1 LNTPKNLNNQ
11 DMQGGNNTM
20 LRNYQSEAV
29 EAILEDWRVL
39 ERPLIFIATGGG
51 KTIVMAEAIKRVLAE
66 QAAARFLVVA
76 HTREIILQIY
86 NTIRQH
92 VDLGMGEIG
101 MEMGELKAYPY
112 AKVVVATRQSLSK
125 QRLARVTSPAFT
137 HLLIDE
143 AHHAAPDNQYWKIFS
158 ALRDA
163 NPTLKVAGF
172 TATPKR
178 TDKKGFAIF
187 TKIGYRWSILAGIE
201 EGYLVNPVRYQVEA
215 DNVVLTDLRVRQGD
229 YEIEGLNKSLKAA
242 NWQAVA
248 LAAWKRYGEGRKTLA
263 FFSSVEL
270 SKAFAALAHE
280 QGIAAAHIDGTTPV
294 AEREA
299 ILGRLKRG
307 DLKIVSNVA
316 VLTEGFD
323 EPTVSCILWARPTL
337 SEVVL
342 TQAIGR
348 GLRPAEGKS
357 ECLVLDLT
365 PVDTRL
371 LTTGSL
377 LGLTERCFS
386 CGVTFLKGFA
396 KCPKCGAQIYTG
408 VVQRALPADDLG
420 QKSKLLTGGKKDVD
434 GIEVRSRPK
443 AVFEGD
449 ADSGF
454 HAFFK
459 YARIDQYFAEAQIKG
474 YAAALQSE
482 WLFILDPIEQW
493 NPNLLE
499 KAKAALD
506 SQLPL
511 TRQAAERIVSLSGGY
526 RAIAYRYE
534 GETAELVWLEHYPH
548 IEQALDAYRKALI
561 PAGRAARQARWW
573 QDPATPKQ
581 HGFLRGLQKQYGLTL
596 KVQLRYKGEL
606 SEAVNLVKGFGS
618 LCNILQ
624 ILSRRL
630 SS

>member
-1 LNTPKNLNNQ
+1 
-11 DMQGGNNTM
+11 M
-20 LRNYQSEAV
+20 LRNYQEEAV
-29 EAILEDWRVL
+29 LSIIEDWRAL
-39 ERPLIFIATGGG
+39 ERPLVFMATGGG
-51 KTIVMAEAIKRVLAE
+51 KTIVMAEVIKRVLAG

-76 HTREIILQIY
+76 HTREIIFQIY
-86 NTIRQH
+86 NTVRRH
-92 VDLGMGEIG
+92 VGLGMGEIG
-101 MEMGELKAYPY
+101 VEMGKLKAHPY
-112 AKVVVATRQSLSK
+112 AKVVVATRQSLSAR
-125 QRLARVTSPAFT
+125 RLGQVARPAFT

-187 TKIGYRWSILAGIE
+187 TKIGYKWSILAGIE

-215 DNVVLTDLRVRQGD
+215 DNVVLTDLRIRRGD

-242 NWQAVA
+242 NWHAVA

-270 SKAFAALAHE
+270 SKAFATLAQE

-323 EPTVSCILWARPTL
+323 EPSVSCILWARPTL

-357 ECLVLDLT
+357 DCLVLDLT

-377 LGLTERCFS
+377 LGLVERCLS

-408 VVQRALPADDLG
+408 VVKRALPAYDQG
-420 QKSKLLTGGKKDVD
+420 QKSKALSGSKKYVD
-434 GIEVRSRPK
+434 GIEVRSFPK
-443 AVFEGD
+443 AVFEDD

-459 YARIDQYFAEAQIKG
+459 YARIDQYFSEPQIKG
-474 YAAALQSE
+474 YAAALQGE
-482 WLFILDPIEQW
+482 WLFNLEPIENW
-493 NPNLLE
+493 NPTLLAS
-499 KAKAALD
+499 AKAALD
-506 SQLPL
+506 SQFPL
-511 TRQAAERIVSLSGGY
+511 ARQAAEQIVSLSARY
-526 RAIAYRYE
+526 RAVKYRYLLC
-534 GETAELVWLEHYPH
+534 ETPELIWLDSYPYV
-548 IEQALDAYRKALI
+548 EQALDAYRKALI
-561 PAGRAARQARWW
+561 SAGRAARQARWW
-573 QDPATPKQ
+573 RDPATPKQ

-606 SEAVNLVKGFGS
+606 SEAVNLVKGFGF
-618 LCNILQ
+618 LNNTLQ
-624 ILSRRL
+624 TLSRRI
-630 SS
+630 SE

>member
-1 LNTPKNLNNQ
+1 
-11 DMQGGNNTM
+11 M

-29 EAILEDWRVL
+29 EAILEDWRIF

-51 KTIVMAEAIKRVLAE
+51 KTVVISEVVKRVLAE

-76 HTREIILQIY
+76 HTREIIFQIY
-86 NTIRQH
+86 NTVRRH
-92 VDLGMGEIG
+92 AGLGMGEIG
-101 MEMGELKAYPY
+101 IEMSELKAHPY
-112 AKVVVATRQSLSK
+112 AKVVVATRQSLTAR
-125 QRLARVTSPAFT
+125 RLSQVARPAFT

-163 NPTLKVAGF
+163 NPALKVAGF

-201 EGYLVNPVRYQVEA
+201 EGYLVTPVRYQVEA
-215 DNVVLTDLRVRQGD
+215 DNVVLTDLRIRKGD

-242 NWQAVA
+242 HWEAVA

-270 SKAFAALAHE
+270 SKAFATLAQQ
-280 QGIAAAHIDGTTPV
+280 QGVAAAHIDGTTPV

-348 GLRPAEGKS
+348 GLRLAEGKS

-377 LGLTERCFS
+377 LGLTERCLS

-408 VVQRALPADDLG
+408 VVQRSMPTADLG
-420 QKSKLLTGGKKDVD
+420 QKSKALSGGKKDVD
-434 GIEVRSRPK
+434 GIEVRSRLK
-443 AVFEGD
+443 AVFEDD
-449 ADSGF
+449 ADSGI

-459 YARIDQYFAEAQIKG
+459 YARIDQYFSTQIKG

-493 NPNLLE
+493 NPTLLVS
-499 KAKAALD
+499 AKAALD

-511 TRQAAERIVSLSGGY
+511 TRQAAERIVSLSAGH
-526 RAIAYRYE
+526 RAIAYRYAR
-534 GETAELVWLEHYPH
+534 ETAELVWLDSYPY

-561 PAGRAARQARWW
+561 SAGRAARQARWW

-596 KVQLRYKGEL
+596 KVRLRYKGEF

-618 LCNILQ
+618 LCNTLQ
-624 ILSRRL
+624 ILGRRL